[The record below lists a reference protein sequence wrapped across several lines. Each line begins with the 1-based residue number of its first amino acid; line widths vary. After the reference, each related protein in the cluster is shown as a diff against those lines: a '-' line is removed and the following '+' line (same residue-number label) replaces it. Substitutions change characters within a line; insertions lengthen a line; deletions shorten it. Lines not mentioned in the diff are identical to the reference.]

1 MARLSFVNHQG
12 WTGELNADVPGA
24 GSNGPGA
31 RHDGGPDIIALFREH
46 QAELV
51 HLASLLLGSRAA
63 AEDVVQDVFTR
74 LCARD
79 LLPRGDAALAYARTA
94 VVNGCRS
101 ALRRRTLSRR
111 VSARQEVLALDLTHG
126 SAEDEVLRAEERRA
140 LLLALSGLPRRRRE
154 VLVLRYW
161 LSLTESEIASML
173 GISVGT
179 VRSTAAR
186 GLAAVARQL
195 KENP

>member
-1 MARLSFVNHQG
+1 MSYQG
-12 WTGELNADVPGA
+12 WTGELNPATAGA
-24 GSNGPGA
+24 GEDRPPEPM
-31 RHDGGPDIIALFREH
+31 RHGGPDVGALFRER

-51 HLASLLLGSRAA
+51 HLATLLLGSRAA

-79 LLPRGDAALAYARTA
+79 RLPAGDAALPYARAA

-101 ALRRRTLSRR
+101 ALRRRSLSRR
-111 VSARQEVLALDLTHG
+111 VGARQEASAVELAYG
-126 SAEDEVLRAEERRA
+126 SAEDEVVRAEDRRVV
-140 LLLALSGLPRRRRE
+140 LLALARLPRRRRE

-161 LSLTESEIASML
+161 LGLTESEIASTL
-173 GISVGT
+173 DISVGT

-186 GLAAVARQL
+186 GLAALAREL
-195 KENP
+195 KESP

>member
-1 MARLSFVNHQG
+1 MSSQG
-12 WTGELNADVPGA
+12 WTGELNPDGPGA
-24 GSNGPGA
+24 GEGSPPGIL
-31 RHDGGPDIIALFREH
+31 HCGGPDVAVLFRER

-79 LLPRGDAALAYARTA
+79 RLPAGDAALAYTRAA

-101 ALRRRTLSRR
+101 ALRRRHLSRR
-111 VSARQEVLALDLTHG
+111 AGARRETSALDLVHG

-140 LLLALSGLPRRRRE
+140 VLLALGRLPRRRRE

-161 LSLTESEIASML
+161 LGLTEPEIASML

-179 VRSTAAR
+179 VKSTAAR

-195 KENP
+195 RENA

>member
-1 MARLSFVNHQG
+1 M
-12 WTGELNADVPGA
+12 
-24 GSNGPGA
+24 
-31 RHDGGPDIIALFREH
+31 LFRER

-51 HLASLLLGSRAA
+51 HLASLLLGSRPA

-74 LCARD
+74 LLARD
-79 LLPRGDAALAYARTA
+79 RLPSGDAALPYARAA

-101 ALRRRTLSRR
+101 AIRRRSLSLR
-111 VSARQEVLALDLTHG
+111 VSARPEAAPVELAHG

-140 LLLALSGLPRRRRE
+140 VLLALGKLPRRRRE

-161 LSLTESEIASML
+161 LGLTETEIASML

-179 VRSTAAR
+179 VKSTAAR
-186 GLAAVARQL
+186 GLAALAREL
-195 KENP
+195 KGNE

>member
-1 MARLSFVNHQG
+1 VSHQG
-12 WTGELNADVPGA
+12 RAGELSPSPPGGGEGSPPGTPHRGGADVTV
-24 GSNGPGA
+24 
-31 RHDGGPDIIALFREH
+31 LFRER

-51 HLASLLLGSRAA
+51 HLASLLLGSRPA

-74 LCARD
+74 LCAKDR
-79 LLPRGDAALAYARTA
+79 LPAGDAALPYARAA

-101 ALRRRTLSRR
+101 ALRRRSLSRR
-111 VSARQEVLALDLTHG
+111 VGARRETSALELTQG
-126 SAEDEVLRAEERRA
+126 SAEDEVLRAEERRTV
-140 LLLALSGLPRRRRE
+140 LLALGGLPQRRRE

-161 LSLTESEIASML
+161 LGLTESEIGSAL

-186 GLAAVARQL
+186 GLAAVARKL
-195 KENP
+195 KENA

>member
-12 WTGELNADVPGA
+12 WTGELNADAP
-24 GSNGPGA
+24 GPGA
-31 RHDGGPDIIALFREH
+31 RHDGGPDIIALFRER

-79 LLPRGDAALAYARTA
+79 RLPAGDAALSYAGAA

-101 ALRRRTLSRR
+101 AAGKSWC
-111 VSARQEVLALDLTHG
+111 SATG
-126 SAEDEVLRAEERRA
+126 SA
-140 LLLALSGLPRRRRE
+140 
-154 VLVLRYW
+154 
-161 LSLTESEIASML
+161 
-173 GISVGT
+173 
-179 VRSTAAR
+179 
-186 GLAAVARQL
+186 
-195 KENP
+195 

>member
-1 MARLSFVNHQG
+1 VSYQG
-12 WTGELNADVPGA
+12 QA
-24 GSNGPGA
+24 GGLK
-31 RHDGGPDIIALFREH
+31 PDAPHVAVLFRER

-79 LLPRGDAALAYARTA
+79 LLLAGDAALPYARAA
-94 VVNGCRS
+94 VVNGCRGV
-101 ALRRRTLSRR
+101 LRRHSMIRR
-111 VSARQEVLALDLTHG
+111 RDTPDLALTYG
-126 SAEDEVLRAEERRA
+126 SAEDEVLKMEERRA
-140 LLLALSGLPRRRRE
+140 VLKALGGLPQRRRE

-161 LSLTESEIASML
+161 LGLSESEIASML

-186 GLAAVARQL
+186 GRAAVARKL
-195 KENP
+195 GETHV